1 MNSLL
6 LALVSLLTLAAAA
19 QEPATVP
26 PGIQDLIVRTG
37 EALAPDARLA
47 IYKITA
53 GMAGDTLVVRGET
66 SVAAARDTLQA
77 ALGRSGVAP
86 WRCSVVLLPQAG
98 PDDRCTGVI
107 TVSTA
112 LLRRG
117 PSEKEE
123 IINQGLLGEP
133 LTILKDTN
141 YFDLVQLAD
150 GYIGYMDGGS
160 VAAMTRQE
168 LAAWQQRPKV
178 VYWKKWGEIHS
189 EKRAASF
196 PVSDIVLGT
205 SVALVR
211 KEGKWLRVAL
221 PDGREGYLQRDEAI
235 PAERFN
241 QQPRPKPE
249 ELVET
254 ARQFT
259 GYPYL
264 WGGRSTKGL
273 DCSGLT
279 GMVYRLHG
287 IQLPRDANMQVHAGR
302 EVRWDSTYATLQPGD
317 LLFFGRNIDHITH
330 VGMYLGGGRFIHS
343 GDLVLINSL
352 NPKDPDFSPRRAQ
365 DLRAVRRIL

>member
-1 MNSLL
+1 MKSPLIVLASLI
-6 LALVSLLTLAAAA
+6 ALSVSA
-19 QEPATVP
+19 QEPGPVP
-26 PGIQDLIVRTG
+26 AEIQNLITRTG
-37 EALAPDARLA
+37 ERLAPDARLA
-47 IYKITA
+47 IYSVTA
-53 GMAGDTLVVRGET
+53 EMHGDTLVVCGET
-66 SVAAARDTLQA
+66 SVAAARDSLQA
-77 ALGRSGVAP
+77 ALGRSGFTP
-86 WRCSVVLLPQAG
+86 QRCSVTLLPQAG
-98 PDDRCTGVI
+98 PESRCTGVI

-123 IINQGLLGEP
+123 IIDQGLLGEP

-168 LAAWQQRPKV
+168 LAAWQERPKV
-178 VYWKKWGEIHS
+178 IYWKKWGEIHS

-211 KEGKWLRVAL
+211 KEGKWLRVVL
-221 PDGREGYLQRDEAI
+221 PDGREGYLHRDEVI
-235 PAERFN
+235 SAERFN
-241 QQPRPKPE
+241 HQPKPKPE

-264 WGGRSTKGL
+264 WGGRSTKGF

-279 GMVYRLHG
+279 GTVYKLHG
-287 IQLPRDANMQVHAGR
+287 ISLPRDANMQVHAGR
-302 EVRWDSTYATLQPGD
+302 EVLWDSTYAALQPGD
-317 LLFFGRNIDHITH
+317 LLFFGRSIKHISH
-330 VGMYLGGGRFIHS
+330 VGMYLGNGKFIHA

-352 NPKDPDFSPRRAQ
+352 NPGDPGFSPRRAQ